1 MGLDN
6 LITNIVN
13 EKLNNPILEIL
24 KEIKIV
30 TILKQSNFTKKEG
43 FSPYFILMHFVY
55 MIIMNK
61 KISTFIKQSN
71 DSYKKDVY
79 YRLLKN
85 KNFNWRKLLMLSSV
99 KLLALLQKVQ
109 TPNSLRV
116 LILDDTV
123 EVKRG
128 KKIEASC
135 DKLWSNNSKKLVK
148 GLNIVS
154 LNYSDGFTNLML
166 DFALSF
172 GSYAKVKI
180 EDFTNELNYRT
191 NGYKRRKEGL
201 KGKSQIAIDMVKR
214 ALNQGIYAD
223 YLLVDSWYSKPIFI
237 KEITD
242 EGLAVISRLANN
254 NKIWNFIGKQKTLES
269 IYKQFKKIK
278 TAKIGHYGTIQY
290 TYFSTVVK
298 HRTARKLKIVFITTN
313 NQKLIPIASTDLE
326 LSDEEIIKI
335 YKKRWNIEQGYKE
348 LREHFGFGKE
358 ENRIYEAV
366 IGRITLSFLTYN
378 LVSYV
383 NRIENEPK
391 TIGGLFED
399 LECQLTALAISM
411 DIFLQILDAI
421 AKLPSSLTGCKD
433 LARIIQ
439 ILKSSTGSLLGM
451 ESENFSNCQ

>member
-13 EKLNNPILEIL
+13 EKLNNPILKIL

-30 TILKQSNFTKKEG
+30 TILKQSNFIKKEG
-43 FSPYFILMHFVY
+43 FSPYFILVHFVY

-61 KISTFIKQSN
+61 KISTFINQSN

-85 KNFNWRKLLMLSSV
+85 KNFNWRKLLMLSSM
-99 KLLALLQKVQ
+99 KILSLLQKVQ
-109 TPNSLRV
+109 TQNSLRV

-128 KKIEASC
+128 KKIEGSC

-166 DFALSF
+166 DFTLSF
-172 GSYAKVKI
+172 GNYAKVKM

-201 KGKSQIAIDMVKR
+201 TDKNQIAIEMIKR
-214 ALNQGIYAD
+214 ALKQGIYAD

-237 KEITD
+237 KQIAD

-254 NKIWNFIGKQKTLES
+254 NKIWNFLGKQKTLEA

-278 TAKIGHYGTIQY
+278 TVKIRHYGTMKY

-298 HRTARKLKIVFITTN
+298 HKTAKKLRIVFIATN
-313 NQKLIPIASTDLE
+313 NQKLIPIVSTDLE
-326 LSDEEIIKI
+326 LSDEEIIEI

-366 IGRITLSFLTYN
+366 IARITLSFLTYN

-411 DIFLQILDAI
+411 DIFLQILDCI
-421 AKLPSSLTGCKD
+421 ANLPSFVIGCKD
-433 LARIIQ
+433 LDRVIQ
-439 ILKSSTGSLLGM
+439 VLRSSTGSLLGM
-451 ESENFSNCQ
+451 ESDKSSFCQ

>member
-1 MGLDN
+1 
-6 LITNIVN
+6 
-13 EKLNNPILEIL
+13 
-24 KEIKIV
+24 
-30 TILKQSNFTKKEG
+30 
-43 FSPYFILMHFVY
+43 
-55 MIIMNK
+55 
-61 KISTFIKQSN
+61 
-71 DSYKKDVY
+71 
-79 YRLLKN
+79 
-85 KNFNWRKLLMLSSV
+85 MLSSV

-313 NQKLIPIASTDLE
+313 NQKLIPIVSTDLE